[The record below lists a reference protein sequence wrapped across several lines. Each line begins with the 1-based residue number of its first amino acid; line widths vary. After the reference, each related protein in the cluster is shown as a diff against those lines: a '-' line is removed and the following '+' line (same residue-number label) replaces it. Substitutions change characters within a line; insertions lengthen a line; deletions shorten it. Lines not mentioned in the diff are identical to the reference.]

1 MPNVPLI
8 LVIAGIG
15 ILALYVL
22 TGGRRGNQSRGTDL
36 RESGLV
42 IRPGDGG

>member
-15 ILALYVL
+15 ILAQYVL
-22 TGGRRGNQSRGTDL
+22 TCGKREINALGRTSPSRT
-36 RESGLV
+36 S
-42 IRPGDGG
+42 